1 MVTEMVTESEEPAT
15 SEDKEWAAQHVID
28 FAARRLAKEGKPIPV
43 NLPFGPG
50 GPQGPQ

>member
-1 MVTEMVTESEEPAT
+1 MNRAVGQEPIDK
-15 SEDKEWAAQHVID
+15 DKEWAAQHVID